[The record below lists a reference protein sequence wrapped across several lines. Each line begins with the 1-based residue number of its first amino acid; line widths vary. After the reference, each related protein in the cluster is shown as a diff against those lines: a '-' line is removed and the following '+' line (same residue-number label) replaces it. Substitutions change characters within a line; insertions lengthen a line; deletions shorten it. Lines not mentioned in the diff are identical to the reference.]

1 LTIAITIPA
10 STKTTIAAC
19 VQIQNGDMQSTLDGA
34 RIAPVDRL
42 ETIVEAVAARA
53 EEAARRLEA
62 LAQRVDGHAPPPDPA
77 DPVRIAAIE
86 LAVSGCDRHEAAA
99 RLRERFP
106 AAELGP
112 VLDDV
117 F

>member
-1 LTIAITIPA
+1 MTIAITIPA
-10 STKTTIAAC
+10 STKTTIATC
-19 VQIQNGDMQSTLDGA
+19 VQIQNGDMQGTLDGA

-62 LAQRVDGHAPPPDPA
+62 LAQRIDAHGPPADPA

-86 LAVSGCDRHEAAA
+86 LAVGGCDRAQATA

-106 AAELGP
+106 AADLGP
-112 VLDDV
+112 ILADV

>member
-19 VQIQNGDMQSTLDGA
+19 VQIQNGDMGRTIV
-34 RIAPVDRL
+34 RIAAVERL

-53 EEAARRLEA
+53 EEAAQRLDDLTRRL
-62 LAQRVDGHAPPPDPA
+62 DGGAPGPA
-77 DPVRIAAIE
+77 DPVRVAAIE
-86 LAVSGCDRHEAAA
+86 LAVAGYDRAQAET
-99 RLRERFP
+99 RLRQRFP
-106 AAELGP
+106 AADLAP
-112 VLDDV
+112 VLADV